1 MSTTKKKR
9 SLGTF
14 AILLLV
20 LLVVYGIS
28 WLANGQ
34 TYMGVDEAGAAVE
47 QAVEHATLGQLVTAP
62 VKGFL
67 DAGEVIGFVFCLG
80 GFLALVTA
88 TGALETGIQSLVKK
102 LNGKENVMIAIL
114 MAVFALGGT
123 TYGMCEETVGFYFLL
138 ASTMLAAGMDPMVG
152 AATVLLGA
160 GVGCL
165 GSTVN
170 PFAVTVA
177 VDAAKAAGAEADMAK
192 IIQLGLILVV
202 LAWAIATFV
211 VIRYANKVKAE
222 KGKSIFTGEEL
233 AEFEEKYNKN
243 SNVEVAQLTGK
254 QKACLWVF
262 ALTFVVMIFG
272 FIPWESLNEGVFN
285 AMGWSKFLTGSQLGE
300 WYFIDAA
307 MWFTIMGF
315 IIGWIGIEDHSKLS
329 SIFVSG
335 VGDMIS
341 VNLVIALARA
351 SSVLMGVTG
360 LGNYLVQSSV
370 QAMQAANVSS
380 GVFGCLDYLLHLGLS
395 FLVPSSSGLA
405 GLSSPI
411 VPPIAQGM
419 GFSVEATIMAEVA
432 ANGVINLITPTSGA
446 IMGGLALAGIPYA
459 TWVKWSWKVVV
470 AIAIATGVVITAAMM
485 IL

>member
-34 TYMGVDEAGAAVE
+34 TYMGVDKAGAAVE
-47 QAVEHATLGQLVTAP
+47 QVVEHATLGQLVTAP